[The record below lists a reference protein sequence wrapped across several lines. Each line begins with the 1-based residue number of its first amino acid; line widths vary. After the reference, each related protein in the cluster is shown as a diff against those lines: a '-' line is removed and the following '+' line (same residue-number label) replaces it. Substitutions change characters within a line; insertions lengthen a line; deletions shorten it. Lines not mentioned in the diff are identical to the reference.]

1 MQDFFFLFHME
12 LMLLAGISR
21 LQQKSILCKGSITTI
36 TKITRASAFLP
47 PRTGDLFIAI
57 ARNMPGS
64 HPHRAQSVRAV
75 SRCYR
80 TSAPGA

>member
-1 MQDFFFLFHME
+1 MQPCFFLFHME

-21 LQQKSILCKGSITTI
+21 LREKSILCKDSITTI
-36 TKITRASAFLP
+36 TKITRATAFL

-57 ARNMPGS
+57 ARNMLGS